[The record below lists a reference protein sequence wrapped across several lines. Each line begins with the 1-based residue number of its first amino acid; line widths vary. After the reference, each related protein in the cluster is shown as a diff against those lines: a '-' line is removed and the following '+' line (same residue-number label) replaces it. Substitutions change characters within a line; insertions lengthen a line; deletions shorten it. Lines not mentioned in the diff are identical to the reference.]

1 MGYIVGLVMN
11 LEKDCKCTNKGS
23 PCCRYKSTPR
33 DVSEVRAFQN
43 RLNRMAGQLT
53 GIGKML
59 EENRYCGDI
68 LVQVAAVQSALQA
81 FGQAV
86 LREHMRTCVVEQVQ
100 KGNTEIMEECADLI
114 RKLK

>member
-1 MGYIVGLVMN
+1 MN
-11 LEKDCKCTNKGS
+11 QEKDCKCTNQGS
-23 PCCRYKSTPR
+23 HCCRYKSTPR

-53 GIGKML
+53 GI
-59 EENRYCGDI
+59 GDI